1 MDNNESYKAIINI
14 AGGCICRD
22 TFSLQENNGGYK
34 IKQFVGKFAPLLAS
48 DNKPIE
54 FDEDAYWNF
63 DCTGYVTNFIKRCIY
78 LDLTRQTPDY
88 IKKEKS
94 DFLILDAA
102 LNRRN
107 FFQLGKPGTEA
118 LVFGENRN
126 LLDALHKAGILP
138 PITGV
143 YDFYSF
149 SEEEIRE
156 RITNYVNSYLDT
168 YTIDQIILFDVSPV
182 YLDYYPDTNT
192 VKPFTNMKPFEEEYK
207 KISFVY
213 EIMKELLDGCH
224 LVPMPK
230 YALADHNHK
239 FGTYPWHFTQ
249 EYYDFTFACIET
261 INERLPREQ
270 EIAKINRLKQE
281 YEYKYLVKYHDSI
294 VESFYNLG
302 INNNLNVTRVKRFEE
317 YSNFFQTILEN
328 NISLTSFFKKNNI
341 GKVAFYGYNRIS
353 SYLIKELSKT
363 DICVEYLMHDN
374 LSPEFIE
381 KTFTSKNIFIN
392 VVPKNNNE
400 PYSEVDAIIVSDI
413 IHDKKI
419 IANLKKLTNLP
430 IYSASD
436 IIKQK

>member
-22 TFSLQENNGGYK
+22 TFSLQKNNGGYK
-34 IKQFVGKFAPLLAS
+34 VKQFVGKFSPLLAC

-54 FDEDAYWNF
+54 FDEEAYWNF

-88 IKKEKS
+88 IKQEKS
-94 DFLILDAA
+94 DFVILDAA
-102 LNRRN
+102 LVRRN
-107 FFQLGKPGTEA
+107 FYQLGKPGTEA
-118 LVFGENRN
+118 LAFGENRPLFN
-126 LLDALHKAGILP
+126 ALHKAGILP
-138 PITGV
+138 PIIGM

-156 RITNYVNSYLDT
+156 RITNYVNSYLEA
-168 YTIDQIILFDVSPV
+168 YTIDQIILFDISPV
-182 YLDYYPDTNT
+182 YLDYFPKTNT
-192 VKPFTNMKPFEEEYK
+192 VKPFANMKPFEEENK
-207 KISFVY
+207 KIKFVY
-213 EIMKELLDGCH
+213 NIMKELLDGCH
-224 LVPMPK
+224 IVPMPK
-230 YALADHNHK
+230 YAIANHEHK
-239 FGTYPWHFTQ
+239 FGPYPWHFTQ

-281 YEYKYLVKYHDSI
+281 CEYKYLVKYYKP
-294 VESFYNLG
+294 VVKSFYNLG
-302 INNNLNVTRVKRFEE
+302 KHNDLTIARVKRFEA
-317 YSNFFQTILEN
+317 YSSFFQTILEN
-328 NISLTSFFKKNNI
+328 NIPVTSFFKKNNI
-341 GKVAFYGYNRIS
+341 HKVAFYGYNRIS
-353 SYLIKELSKT
+353 DFLIKELSKT

-374 LSPEFIE
+374 LSPEFVE

-392 VVPKNNNE
+392 VVPKNDKE

-413 IHDKKI
+413 IHDGKI
-419 IANLKKLTNLP
+419 IKDLRKLTNLP

-436 IIKQK
+436 IIK